1 MKCVPAAA
9 AAWLACAI
17 AHAADPVAADVYGVW
32 TFDAALSAAHP
43 SDMADASAA
52 TAAPAGAPRSGG
64 RHGGAG
70 GHGMGGG
77 MGSGMGSGMGHG
89 GGMGSGHGG
98 HHDGSSERSQHA
110 AATDAAAQERALS
123 RVRAT
128 RLTISAQPQRIRF
141 DDGEHPVE
149 LPRDGM
155 NLSGA
160 GIGGTVALSAT
171 SPDLVV
177 ESLTDAGTSV
187 SERYHLADDGK
198 HLELHVRVK
207 AADAEQAR
215 ETVRVFDRDGGI
227 AGAK

>member
-43 SDMADASAA
+43 SDTADASTA

-77 MGSGMGSGMGHG
+77 MGSGMGHG

-98 HHDGSSERSQHA
+98 HHDGSSERSHHA
-110 AATDAAAQERALS
+110 AATDAAPQERALS
-123 RVRAT
+123 RVRTT
-128 RLTISAQPQRIRF
+128 RLTISAQPQRVRF

>member
-43 SDMADASAA
+43 SDTADASAA
-52 TAAPAGAPRSGG
+52 TVAPAGAPRSGG

-77 MGSGMGSGMGHG
+77 MGSGMGHG

-98 HHDGSSERSQHA
+98 HHDGSSERSHHA
-110 AATDAAAQERALS
+110 AATDAAPQERALS
-123 RVRAT
+123 RVRTT
-128 RLTISAQPQRIRF
+128 RLTISAQPQRVRF